1 MLTCAILLLAAAA
14 ELPPMPPR
22 VTLTPLPGGALVT
35 LAYDQRRIDLPAA
48 RAEEVRAALAAAKLD
63 ELLAAHLRLR
73 TATTAAETAATR
85 TAEETR
91 TAQREKER
99 LDRQQREVDALEKQA
114 DAAKANF
121 NRWRNRDERQA
132 AQHQANLQSLNARA
146 ANERKQLARAKENH
160 AAPRPTRPR
169 PRRPRKPRSKPGR
182 RPRKP
187 TRRPPRRPR
196 PRSRSSRG
204 WPGCPSPAEVR
215 PYDKAR
221 ACLRAGG
228 P

>member
-48 RAEEVRAALAAAKLD
+48 RAEEVRTALEAAKLD

-73 TATTAAETAATR
+73 TAATAAETAATR

-121 NRWRNRDERQA
+121 NRWRNRDEKQA
-132 AQHQANLQSLNARA
+132 AQHQANYQSLNARA

-160 AAPRPTRPR
+160 ARAAADKAEAAQAEEAAEQARQAAKEAYAKSAAAAAPALKKLRGLAGVPE
-169 PRRPRKPRSKPGR
+169 
-182 RPRKP
+182 
-187 TRRPPRRPR
+187 
-196 PRSRSSRG
+196 SRL
-204 WPGCPSPAEVR
+204 SPA
-215 PYDKAR
+215 
-221 ACLRAGG
+221 L
-228 P
+228 

>member
-1 MLTCAILLLAAAA
+1 MLTCAVLLLAAAA

-48 RAEEVRAALAAAKLD
+48 RAEEVRAALAAAELD

-73 TATTAAETAATR
+73 TAATAAETAATR

-132 AQHQANLQSLNARA
+132 AQHQANLQSLNARELLA
-146 ANERKQLARAKENH
+146 FVRGARAAADKAEAAQAEEAAEQAWQAAKEAYAKAAAA
-160 AAPRPTRPR
+160 AAPALKKLQGLAGVPE
-169 PRRPRKPRSKPGR
+169 
-182 RPRKP
+182 
-187 TRRPPRRPR
+187 
-196 PRSRSSRG
+196 SR
-204 WPGCPSPAEVR
+204 
-215 PYDKAR
+215 
-221 ACLRAGG
+221 
-228 P
+228 